1 MLCVF
6 VDAKKTMVGLT
17 REMKVFVS
25 PEVQVVKITYVTLV
39 ICLVVIVWCS
49 KKNEP
54 GIRDVA
60 KPIGVSEPEVPGRQ
74 PGLADVAS
82 IMEVQVGTVKSRLH
96 TAKQKLSSIL
106 KSLGGKDDV

>member
-39 ICLVVIVWCS
+39 ICLVVIVGCS

-60 KPIGVSEPEVPGRQ
+60 KPLGVAEPEASERQ

-82 IMEVQVGTVKSRLH
+82 IQPGLDTATETARLVLSP
-96 TAKQKLSSIL
+96 KL
-106 KSLGGKDDV
+106 VPR